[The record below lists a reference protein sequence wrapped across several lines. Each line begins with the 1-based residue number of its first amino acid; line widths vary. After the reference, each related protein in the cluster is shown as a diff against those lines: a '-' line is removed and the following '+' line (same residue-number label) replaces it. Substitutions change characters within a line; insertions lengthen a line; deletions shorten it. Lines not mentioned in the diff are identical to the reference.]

1 MKEISGKLR
10 RGEKTVVGREEQLRV
25 NSGQVS
31 GPLHISKISSK
42 CHTHIDEEVERM
54 RSRLVEPAN
63 EVYEA
68 ATKSEGRVLKIR
80 AIPSAVDGPS
90 TRNRQILF
98 NSSLDHFH
106 LENRVCAIIYVTNT
120 RKKESKYLHI
130 TIIDSRIRKDF
141 SSKPLN
147 PTHSFFF
154 PNTTHLSFSCD
165 FFTDINWFLW

>member
-80 AIPSAVDGPS
+80 ANLQP
-90 TRNRQILF
+90 
-98 NSSLDHFH
+98 
-106 LENRVCAIIYVTNT
+106 
-120 RKKESKYLHI
+120 
-130 TIIDSRIRKDF
+130 
-141 SSKPLN
+141 
-147 PTHSFFF
+147 
-154 PNTTHLSFSCD
+154 
-165 FFTDINWFLW
+165 